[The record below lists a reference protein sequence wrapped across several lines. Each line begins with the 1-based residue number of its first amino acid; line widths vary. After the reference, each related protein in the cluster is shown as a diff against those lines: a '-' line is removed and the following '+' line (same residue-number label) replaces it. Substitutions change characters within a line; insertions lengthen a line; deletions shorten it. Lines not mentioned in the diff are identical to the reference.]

1 MHDNT
6 FSEHRRAPRVAVD
19 LSVLR
24 RVDERFVPEKTLNLS
39 ATGVALVTG
48 APLVPGTLEQLTLVS
63 RDGRVEVNVQAEV
76 VRVQTVRTSGP
87 PGEQQTAG
95 LTRKSGT
102 WQYVAGLKFAA
113 LDTSSSSGIE
123 ALMMGAMATP
133 SGHRSGPRVELHTE
147 AFWSGPGS
155 GGATALQLVDLSQ
168 TGARIRGELVPPPA
182 AQGLFSVRHEETGEM
197 LTVPAEVV
205 WRKND
210 RAECVAGLRF
220 HTHRSATVLVEQL
233 VRAFLFL
240 PRPTPAAPSEQ
251 TGTRIGGFELG
262 SLYARGRSVEVY
274 RARALN
280 PAADTDGAPEVA
292 LKHFKGE
299 PHDVEGWTQRFLSAV
314 ELGRHLHEHPG
325 VARVYSCM
333 GDTRETWLATELVR
347 GSSLEEG
354 LAELA
359 RKGQHVPVDAVLSV
373 VREVLT
379 TLDDCH
385 RYILGYEGSH
395 LEVLHGDVRSSN
407 VLIDGAGNV
416 KVTGFGSPFRRT
428 AEYLPWMPPEVLA
441 GRPPTPQADL
451 YQVGVLLYEALTGVV
466 PFRADTADHLA
477 LAVSVGAVPPS
488 RLNREVPQA
497 LDRLVL
503 AAISEDP
510 DDRPAGCAAFAE
522 DLLKLELTPELMS
535 ASRRRLSLV
544 RTREITAEREAKE
557 KSGELQF
564 HIEVQPPA
572 PSPSSYKKGTPLTPW
587 SPQRSALT
595 PGEVVGRYTILGK
608 LAEGGMG
615 EVFMA
620 RNAEGATV
628 VLKTVSS
635 SQSDERDVVTRFLNE
650 ARLAS
655 IITHPNVA
663 QIHDVGF
670 DRGRP
675 FIAMEYVAGHTL
687 HDVLARL
694 GERGERMAPALAA
707 AIMAECCAGLDH
719 AHALRVVHRDVSAK
733 NIMLSFD
740 GRVKVLDFGIAR
752 ALGTKPITRPGRVR
766 GTSGY
771 VAPEQVKNDPVT
783 GTADLW
789 ALGVNLYLLLTGAM
803 PFEGANDFQV
813 LIAITDGEPLP
824 VRELRPEAPEALC
837 EIIDRCLAK
846 APAARYGNA
855 MAMRAE
861 LEKFLESQPAGER
874 ELRALMERLYPD
886 TSERDRQKLGQYD
899 AVVDA

>member
-1 MHDNT
+1 MTQNG
-6 FSEHRRAPRVAVD
+6 FVEHRRAPRVVVD
-19 LSVLR
+19 LPVLR
-24 RVDERFVPEKTLNLS
+24 QVQERFVPEKALNLS

-48 APLVPGTLEQLTLVS
+48 APLVPGSLERLTLVS
-63 RDGRVEVNVQAEV
+63 TDGQLEVNVQAEV
-76 VRVQTVRTSGP
+76 VRVQTVRVSGS
-87 PGEQQTAG
+87 PGEKQTVAG
-95 LTRKSGT
+95 LHRKSGT
-102 WQYVAGLKFAA
+102 WQYVAGLRFAA

-123 ALMMGAMATP
+123 ALMLGAMRTP
-133 SGHRSGPRVELHTE
+133 SGHRAGPRVELHTE

-155 GGATALQLVDLSQ
+155 HGATSLQMVNFSQ
-168 TGARIRGELVPPPA
+168 TGAQIRGELVPPPQ
-182 AQGLFSVRHEETGEM
+182 AQGLFSVRHEESGEM

-205 WRKND
+205 WRRNEKD
-210 RAECVAGLRF
+210 ECVAGLRF
-220 HTHRSATVLVEQL
+220 HTHRSAADLVEQL

-240 PRPTPAAPSEQ
+240 PRPTVTTAPSEQ

-262 SLYARGRSVEVY
+262 SLYARGRAVEVY

-299 PHDVEGWTQRFLSAV
+299 PAAVEAWTQRFLSAV

-359 RKGQHVPVDAVLSV
+359 RKGQSVPIDAVLSV
-373 VREVLT
+373 VREVLA

-385 RYILGYEGSH
+385 RYILSWEGNH

-416 KVTGFGSPFRRT
+416 KLTGFGSPFRRSV
-428 AEYLPWMPPEVLA
+428 EYLPWTPPEVLKGEA
-441 GRPPTPQADL
+441 PTPQSDL
-451 YQVGVLLYEALTGVV
+451 YQVGVMLYEALTGVV
-466 PFRADTADHLA
+466 PFRADTADHLSFA
-477 LAVSVGAVPPS
+477 ISVGAVPPS
-488 RLNREVPQA
+488 RLNRDVPQS

-503 AAISEDP
+503 AALAESP
-510 DDRPAGCAAFAE
+510 DDRPAGCAALAE
-522 DLLKLELTPELMS
+522 DILKLELQPELMT
-535 ASRRRLSLV
+535 AARRRVSLV

-557 KSGELQF
+557 KSGELQ
-564 HIEVQPPA
+564 VQPPA

-587 SPQRSALT
+587 TPHRSALA

-615 EVFMA
+615 EVFLA
-620 RNAEGATV
+620 RNGEGATL

-635 SQSDERDVVTRFLNE
+635 SQADEKDVVTRFLNE

-694 GERGERMAPALAA
+694 DERRERLSPALAA
-707 AIMAECCAGLDH
+707 AIVAECCAGLDH
-719 AHALRVVHRDVSAK
+719 AHALHVVHRDVSAR
-733 NIMLSFD
+733 NIMISYD
-740 GRVKVLDFGIAR
+740 GRVKLLDFGIAK
-752 ALGTKPITRPGRVR
+752 ALGSRPTTKPGKVR

-771 VAPEQVKNDPVT
+771 IAPEQVKNHPVT

-789 ALGVNLYLLLTGAM
+789 ALGVNLYRLLTGLM
-803 PFEGANDFQV
+803 PFKGANDFQV
-813 LIAITDGEPLP
+813 FMAITDGQPIAT
-824 VRELRPEAPEALC
+824 RELRPDAPDALC
-837 EIIDRCLAK
+837 EVIERCLK
-846 APAARYGNA
+846 KLPAERFPNA

-861 LEKFLESQPAGER
+861 LERYLETHPAGEA
-874 ELRALMERLYPD
+874 ELKALMERLFPD
-886 TSERDRQKLGQYD
+886 HAERDRQRLGQYH